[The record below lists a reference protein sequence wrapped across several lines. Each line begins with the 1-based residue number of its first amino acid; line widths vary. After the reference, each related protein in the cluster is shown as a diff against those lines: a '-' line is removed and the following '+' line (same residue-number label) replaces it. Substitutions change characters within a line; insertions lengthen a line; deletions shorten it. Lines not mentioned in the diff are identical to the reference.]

1 MNKGIVIGVIM
12 GVALGV
18 FIAVGGFLLYRYVI
32 QTTQPTQDEKPV
44 AEQNPTLESTLAH
57 SIGVIGVAPS
67 IYEDQVAFFTYEGS
81 TGSDLNGDGDLRD
94 NVLRVYDIAS
104 ASLRSLPFQGV
115 EPVLYEGKLVF
126 HTSENKAQKDLNN
139 DGDLKDTVIR
149 LYDETSEAMTDIVIT
164 GGFPDIN
171 GNIIAF
177 HVFERWVDR
186 DLNGDGDVE
195 DMVIQF
201 YDLETDTLT
210 NTGIEGARA
219 SISGDL
225 IAFHTFEFLS
235 KQDFNGDGDADDVLI
250 RLYNVRTAEL
260 IDPHLL
266 GKYPILVDQQL
277 AFETNEAALAQ
288 DFNQDGDLL
297 DNVVRL
303 YDLRSKTFEPTI
315 FMGTFPEFD
324 GKLLVYSTLES
335 QINEDLTGDGDLND
349 SVIQLYDLTSK
360 THIQTGIA
368 GTSPSLYRDKIVF
381 YTHESW
387 VNQDLNGD
395 NLISD
400 YVIQFYEVEAASP
413 E

>member
-1 MNKGIVIGVIM
+1 MNKSFIGVMAGMVGGI
-12 GVALGV
+12 A
-18 FIAVGGFLLYRYVI
+18 IAVGGFFLYQYAV
-32 QTTQPTQDEKPV
+32 QTGQPTQDTSLIGEENFQS
-44 AEQNPTLESTLAH
+44 ALAH
-57 SIGVIGVAPS
+57 NIGIIGVAPS
-67 IYEDQVAFFTYEGS
+67 IYKDQIVFFTYEES
-81 TGSDLNGDGDLRD
+81 AGSDLNGDGDLRD
-94 NVLRVYDIAS
+94 NVLRVYDLAS

-126 HTSENKAQKDLNN
+126 HTSENKAQKDLNG
-139 DGDLKDTVIR
+139 DGDMKDTVIR
-149 LYDETSEAMTDIVIT
+149 LYDETREAMTDTVIT
-164 GGFPDIN
+164 GGFPDID
-171 GNIIAF
+171 GNIVAF
-177 HVFERWVDR
+177 HVFERWVDQ

-235 KQDFNGDGDADDVLI
+235 KQDFNGDGDDDDVLI
-250 RLYNVRTAEL
+250 RLYNIRTAEL

-266 GKYPILVDQQL
+266 GKHPNLVGQRL
-277 AFETNEAALAQ
+277 VFESNESALAQ

-303 YDLRSKTFEPTI
+303 YDLRAKTFEAVI
-315 FMGTFPEFD
+315 LMGTFPEFD
-324 GKLLVYSTLES
+324 GELLVYSALES
-335 QINEDLTGDGDLND
+335 QLNEDLTGDGDLDD

-360 THIQTGIA
+360 THTQTGIA
-368 GTSPSLYRDKIVF
+368 GTSPSLYRDKIAF

-395 NLISD
+395 GLISD
-400 YVIQFYEVEAASP
+400 YVIQFYEIGR
-413 E
+413 